1 MKKENLPSLFWLG
14 DSISVHY
21 YPYLAK
27 YLDGVARLEVRG
39 GYREAVEN
47 INHPRGSNCGDSS
60 MVLAFLETLLARPDF
75 EPQWIVFNC
84 GLHDIKTDPAT
95 GQRQVDIGDYASN
108 LGKIISLIRAHGKA
122 PVWITT
128 TPVDDARHHAHSP
141 EVSRF
146 QKDVDIY
153 NELARQLMVAQGV
166 PIFGLHDFTARLEG
180 ELYMDHVHYT
190 DEVRQLQAA
199 YLTGQMERLLQ
210 NL

>member
-1 MKKENLPSLFWLG
+1 MKNESLPSLFWLG

-21 YPYLAK
+21 YPYLAR
-27 YLDGVARLEVRG
+27 YLEGVACLEVRS

-60 MVLAFLETLLARPDF
+60 MVLAFLESLLAHPDF
-75 EPQWIVFNC
+75 EPTWIVFNC

-95 GQRQVDIGDYASN
+95 GQRQVDTVDYVSN
-108 LGKIISLIRAHGKA
+108 LGKIISLIRSHQKT

-128 TPVDDARHHAHSP
+128 TPVDDARHHEHCP

-146 QKDVDIY
+146 QRDVDTY
-153 NELARQLMVAQGV
+153 NALARDIMVEQGV

-190 DEVRQLQAA
+190 DQVRQIQAA

-210 NL
+210 N

>member
-1 MKKENLPSLFWLG
+1 MKNEKLPSLFWLG

-27 YLDGVARLEVRG
+27 YLEGVASLEVRS

-47 INHPRGSNCGDSS
+47 INHPLGSNCGDSS

-75 EPQWIVFNC
+75 RAQWIVFNC
-84 GLHDIKTDPAT
+84 GLHDIKTDPST
-95 GQRQVDIGDYASN
+95 GLRQVDTVDYTDN
-108 LGKIISLIRAHGKA
+108 LGKIINLILAHKKF

-128 TPVDDARHHAHSP
+128 TPVDDAQHHQHCP

-146 QKDVDIY
+146 QKDVDTY
-153 NELARQLMVAQGV
+153 NALAQNIMVEHSV
-166 PIFGLHDFTARLEG
+166 PVFDLHGFTARVEE

-190 DEVRQLQAA
+190 DHVRKLQAA

-210 NL
+210 SR